1 MILIQGESQM
11 LTVEL
16 KKNNVLADLSVLAS
30 IKNIVTK
37 LSVKTDNGGETEVQ
51 RYSLNAVPG
60 QAYGVLTVGGVAGT
74 IVVEAEPFQTKNFP
88 TGTLI
93 AYTEVTKTNLAYDL
107 TNETKE
113 QYASTIGR
121 VNAAIAVI

>member
-16 KKNNVLADLSVLAS
+16 KKNNVLADLSVPAM
-30 IKNIVTK
+30 IKHIVTK
-37 LSVKTDNGGETEVQ
+37 LSVKTDNGGEVEVY
-51 RYSLNAVPG
+51 RYSKNAIPG
-60 QAYGVLTVGGVAGT
+60 QAHGVLDLGAAAGT
-74 IVVEAEPFQTKNFP
+74 IVIEAEPFQTKNFP
-88 TGTLI
+88 VGTLM